1 MVSFL
6 QLIFG
11 FAVAEQT
18 VSAQD
23 LSQKVWAVFA
33 YTLHGDSIPTAL
45 PQEKTLTPYGASGLY
60 TAGSSFRDRYVAS
73 NAGDTK
79 VRDISPDLLD
89 SGDVIV
95 FSTVQKPDMA
105 SAQAF
110 MQGLYPPL
118 EQSENS
124 TYPDSSVQ
132 LANGSV
138 AIAPLGGYQYPNIL
152 TYGLDDPKSI
162 ALNGQDQC
170 PMHEIEVSEYESS
183 DEFQRI
189 TQTTEAFYI
198 DLWDQGLSGV
208 YDRSSATY
216 KNAHDIAEYLDYEKV
231 HNASL
236 MLNLGDDDLE
246 RARYY
251 ANKYLFATSGQATD
265 LESQSATKPVR
276 TVAGRALASK
286 ILDAFETN
294 IQYLGMM
301 GKMNL
306 AFGGPEAAVSLA
318 SLMKLSARYGEFYP
332 QPELGGSLVFELYSL
347 ESEDDPIFPDPSNLY
362 VRFLLHNGTD
372 SSTDFTTY
380 PLFGHG
386 PSSITLSYSDF
397 KLDLQEFSLQ
407 SVREWCLMCESPTL
421 FCLGILGQ
429 NKEGSSGTGKKK
441 GLSLQAAGG
450 IGAAVTIAVF
460 GFIASLAFLV
470 TRFRKPRADRGGFK
484 GDRKM
489 ASDTDVTFKDPVWGD
504 GNGTQG
510 AGRPAGGGHGRLGS
524 WEMKKNEEQKEAGP
538 AAVMSSTRAPLSND
552 AEDDLL
558 IHSTVEPAKV
568 RECV

>member
-1 MVSFL
+1 MLSFL
-6 QLIFG
+6 QFLFG
-11 FAVAEQT
+11 FAVVEQT

-33 YTLHGDSIPTAL
+33 YTLHGDSTPAAL
-45 PQEKTLTPYGASGLY
+45 PQHETLTPYGASALY

-73 NAGDTK
+73 TAGDTK

-89 SGDVIV
+89 SGDVLV
-95 FSTVQKPDMA
+95 FSTTQQPDVA

-118 EQSENS
+118 QQSENS
-124 TYPDSSVQ
+124 TYPDSSTQ

-138 AIAPLGGYQYPNIL
+138 AIAPLGGYQYPRVL
-152 TYGLDDPKSI
+152 TYGLDDPMSI

-183 DEFQRI
+183 DEFQEL

-198 DLWDQGLSGV
+198 DLYDEALSGV

-216 KNAHDIAEYLDYEKV
+216 KNAYEIAEYLDYEKI
-231 HNASL
+231 HNETL
-236 MLNLGDDDLE
+236 MFNLGDDDLV
-246 RARYY
+246 RARYF
-251 ANKYLFATSGQATD
+251 ANKYLFATSGQTPG
-265 LESQSATKPVR
+265 LESESTTKPVR
-276 TVAGRALASK
+276 TVAGRALGSQ
-286 ILDAFETN
+286 ILQAFENN
-294 IQYLGMM
+294 IQYLGIM

-306 AFGGPEAAVSLA
+306 AFGSPEAAVSLA

-332 QPELGGSLVFELYSL
+332 RPELGGSFIFELYSL
-347 ESEDDPIFPDPSNLY
+347 ESDDDPTYPDPSNLF

-372 SSTDFTTY
+372 SSTGFTTY

-386 PSSITLSYSDF
+386 PSSIELPYNDF
-397 KLDLQEFSLQ
+397 KMDLQQFSLQ

-429 NKEGSSGTGKKK
+429 SKQSNGTGKN
-441 GLSLQAAGG
+441 GGMSLQTAGG

-460 GFIASLAFLV
+460 GFIAGIVFLA
-470 TRFRKPRADRGGFK
+470 TRFRKPKADRGGFK
-484 GDRKM
+484 GDRRM
-489 ASDTDVTFKDPVWGD
+489 ASDKDVSFKNPVWGD
-504 GNGTQG
+504 GNGTQES
-510 AGRPAGGGHGRLGS
+510 GRPAAGGHGRLGS
-524 WEMKKNEEQKEAGP
+524 WEMKENEEQKEAGP
-538 AAVMSSTRAPLSND
+538 AAVIPSTRSPLSDD